1 MIPLTVGK
9 ISEIVQGT
17 IISEGPKV
25 HDLVVSGL
33 ADTDSRL
40 IEPGGIFFAK
50 PGEFSDGFEF
60 IPDAIANG
68 AALIIAER
76 PSDATVPVIVVEN
89 VVAALGALAQ
99 AVVAHVRSLGKLKV
113 IAITGSN
120 GKTTTKN
127 LLAGICSL
135 NGETIAPKAS
145 FNNEVGAPLT
155 MLKTTEDTQF
165 LVLEMG
171 ASGKGHIAALAK
183 LAPPDISVVLMVGLA
198 HAGEFGGIEATVEAK
213 RELVEALS
221 STGIAVLNADDGRV
235 KTMASVAKGSVVTFG
250 HAPDANYRIS
260 DVETTLNGTTFNLHA
275 PEGNYGVSFPVFGE
289 HHAMNATAAL
299 ATAAQLGFDLTQAIN
314 YISTVTVAE
323 RWRMEIMGNSD
334 VMIINDAYNASPDS
348 MAAALKTL
356 RSIASDTH
364 RSIAVLGEMAELG
377 EFSGDEQ
384 DRLALLVVRLGI
396 DQLVVVGDGAR
407 RLHISA
413 INEGS
418 WDGESKFFSE
428 PEQAYDYLAGELRA
442 GDIVLVKSSNSAK
455 LRFLGD
461 QLGETFS

>member
-1 MIPLTVGK
+1 MIELTVGR
-9 ISEIVQGT
+9 IAEIVQGT
-17 IISEGPKV
+17 IVS
-25 HDLVVSGL
+25 HDLDASDVLISGL
-33 ADTDSRL
+33 PDTDSRL

-50 PGEFSDGFEF
+50 PGEFSDGFNF
-60 IPDAIANG
+60 ISDAIANG
-68 AALIIAER
+68 AAVVISERKTQAE
-76 PSDATVPVIVVEN
+76 VPIIVVN
-89 VVAALGALAQ
+89 DVVSALGALATE
-99 AVVAHVRSLGKLKV
+99 VVAQVRKQGNLTV

-127 LLAGICSL
+127 LLAGICAL
-135 NGETIAPKAS
+135 NDETVAPKAS

-155 MLKTTEDTQF
+155 MLKTTYDTRF

-171 ASGKGHIAALAK
+171 ASGKGHIASLAK
-183 LAPPDISVVLMVGLA
+183 MAPPDISVVLMVGLA
-198 HAGEFGGIEATVEAK
+198 HAGEFGGIEQTVAAK

-221 STGIAVLNADDGRV
+221 ESGIAVLNADDERV
-235 KTMASVAKGSVVTFG
+235 KNMAHSTAGSVVTFG
-250 HAPDANYRIS
+250 HAPDATYRIQN
-260 DVETTLNGTTFNLHA
+260 VETTIRGTTFEITT
-275 PEGNYGVSFPVFGE
+275 PQGTFPVTFPVLGE
-289 HHAMNATAAL
+289 HHAMNAAASL
-299 ATAAQLGFDLTQAIN
+299 AVCGQLGLNIQQAID
-314 YISTVTVAE
+314 YIATVSVAE
-323 RWRMEIMGNSD
+323 RWRMEMMGSED
-334 VMIINDAYNASPDS
+334 VRIINDAYNASPDS

-356 RSIASDTH
+356 RSISSSGH

-377 EFSGDEQ
+377 EYSGDEQ

-396 DQLVVVGDGAR
+396 DQLVVVGDAAR

-428 PEQAYDYLAGELRA
+428 PDEAYDYLAGELRA

-461 QLGETFS
+461 RLGEAFS